1 MSELLIPLL
10 NKVLNSSGQ
19 RLRKQNEYLY
29 WSPFVNHHKPKLQ
42 VNIQTGKWHCWVS
55 NQGGHNFFQ
64 LLKQVGAS
72 RDHYKELNEI
82 MGSSYSVSNKKED
95 KPTIVTLPKEYK
107 PLYIEDGSI
116 QQLHALKFLMER
128 GLSEYDILKYNIG
141 YCDDGLYSNRIIIP
155 SYDSDGQLNFFV
167 GRDIYDSP
175 MKYKNSS
182 TTKDVVGFELFIN
195 WDEPIVLC
203 EGPFDAIAIK
213 RNCIPLFGKQILKS
227 LKRKIVEKQVTKIY
241 ISLDTDAISDSLK
254 MVEEF
259 MNHNIDVYFVKLS
272 EKDPSDLGFRKMV
285 DVIKQTPKMRFSDLM
300 RYRLSGK
307 KTAGIDLEI

>member
-128 GLSEYDILKYNIG
+128 GLSEHDILKYNIG
-141 YCDDGLYSNRIIIP
+141 YCVSGLYQNRIIIP
-155 SYDSDGQLNFFV
+155 SYDEHGRLNYFV
-167 GRDIYDSP
+167 GRDFYASTL
-175 MKYKNSS
+175 KYKNPPIP
-182 TTKDVVGFELFIN
+182 KDVIGFDLYVN
-195 WDEPIVLC
+195 WSLPIILV
-203 EGPFDAIAIK
+203 EGVFDAMSIK
-213 RNCIPLFGKQILKS
+213 NNSIPLFGKTILPK
-227 LKRKIVEKQVTKIY
+227 LYGKIIEKKVKDIF
-241 ISLDTDAISDSLK
+241 IILDSDAFDDAIQITEKFVNEGIS
-254 MVEEF
+254 V
-259 MNHNIDVYFVKLS
+259 NFVKLDG
-272 EKDPSDLGFRKMV
+272 KDPNDLGYKKMITKIHNSLPM
-285 DVIKQTPKMRFSDLM
+285 DFKQIMEMKL
-300 RYRLSGK
+300 YGK
-307 KTAGIDLEI
+307 KLLAN